1 MYVYKVVIVSFR
13 YDKENIIG
21 CILADHAGLC
31 LGGNESLQIQMRKL
45 LTLWGSCNVKFMH
58 DKNNYKWTFAVK
70 GDASS
75 DSAGLIAAIADL
87 VAKLE
92 PKSESPI
99 ISLQNDNR

>member
-1 MYVYKVVIVSFR
+1 MERNLVKTLDDT

-31 LGGNESLQIQMRKL
+31 LG
-45 LTLWGSCNVKFMH
+45 
-58 DKNNYKWTFAVK
+58 VK

-75 DSAGLIAAIADL
+75 DSAGLIVAIADL

-92 PKSESPI
+92 PKSGSPI
-99 ISLQNDNR
+99 ISLQNENRQCTILRKETVVGAIYKDIST